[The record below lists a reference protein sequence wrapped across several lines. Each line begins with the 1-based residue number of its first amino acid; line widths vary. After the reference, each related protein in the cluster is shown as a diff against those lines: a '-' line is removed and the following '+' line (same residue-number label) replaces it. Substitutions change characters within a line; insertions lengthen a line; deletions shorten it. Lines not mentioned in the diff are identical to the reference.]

1 MIAALEEIESRC
13 LGIIGPR
20 TRSVCI
26 SMSRSRVMRELTY
39 EEALK
44 VDGQG
49 GAAAAFLEGAGAG
62 SIAGGL
68 PCGAVG
74 CAAGALIGGG
84 ISFALYFL

>member
-26 SMSRSRVMRELTY
+26 SMSTY

-68 PCGAVG
+68 AGGAVG